1 MYIVISIYCFFR
13 FCVAFIANVRYNR
26 GEVMAMKNTL
36 YNKIYTDILE
46 KIKDGRYAPGD
57 RLPTEA
63 ELTEIYGVSRI
74 TAARAMQE
82 LEKGRY
88 ITRRQKRGS
97 FVREYLDKQEN
108 GRAGDARIAVVLQ
121 FERSIGLGIMFGAQS
136 AASSN
141 TYFTTFHHT
150 ENNPK
155 NERAILKKLL
165 SAGDVAGLVLCPCST
180 HENLDVL
187 SRFQLK
193 GIPIVFLDRAVDGI
207 SAPLVTSDNENGMRE
222 VTAHLIAAGH
232 RRIAYFPYYPAMPF
246 TVHRRFAGFCRAFLE
261 NGCEIPSEYLFLPP
275 SSLGARLSLSQMFAP
290 SERYI
295 DYAIDHYEALAHM
308 PTAVVCAND
317 VTADCFIR
325 ALRERG
331 YRVPEDISVTGFD
344 NLSFRGEAAG
354 ITTAEQDWHN
364 FGAIAVDYVVSMIEG
379 REAPPVTLL
388 KTRYMEKET
397 TATPKE

>member
-1 MYIVISIYCFFR
+1 
-13 FCVAFIANVRYNR
+13 
-26 GEVMAMKNTL
+26 MKETL

-57 RLPTEA
+57 RLPTET

-74 TAARAMQE
+74 TAARAMRE
-82 LEKGRY
+82 LERGLY

-97 FVREYLDKQEN
+97 FVRDYLNAQ
-108 GRAGDARIAVVLQ
+108 GGGATGGAMIAVVLQ
-121 FERSIGLGIMFGAQS
+121 FERNIGLGIMFGAQS

-141 TYFTTFHHT
+141 AYFTTFHHT

-155 NERAILKKLL
+155 NERAILEKLL
-165 SAGDVAGLVLCPCST
+165 SANDVAGLVLCPCST

-207 SAPLVTSDNENGMRE
+207 EAPLVTSDNERGMAE
-222 VTAHLIAAGH
+222 VTGKLIEAGH
-232 RRIAYFPYYPAMPF
+232 RRIAYFPYYSAMPF
-246 TVHRRFAGFCRAFLE
+246 TVQRRFAGFCRAFRE
-261 NGCEIPSEYLFLPP
+261 RGCPIPNEYLFVL
-275 SSLGARLSLSQMFAP
+275 SSGLGARLTLSPMFEPAGY

-295 DYAIDHYEALAHM
+295 RYAIDYYETLDRM

-325 ALRERG
+325 VLRERG

-344 NLSFRGEAAG
+344 NLMFRGEAAS

-364 FGAIAVDYVVSMIEG
+364 FGAIAVDHIVSLIEG
-379 REAPPVTLL
+379 REVTPVTLL

-397 TATPKE
+397 TARPKE

>member
-1 MYIVISIYCFFR
+1 
-13 FCVAFIANVRYNR
+13 
-26 GEVMAMKNTL
+26 MKDTL

-82 LEKGRY
+82 LEKGLY

-97 FVREYLDKQEN
+97 FVRDYLNAQ
-108 GRAGDARIAVVLQ
+108 GGGAAGGAMIAVVLQ
-121 FERSIGLGIMFGAQS
+121 FERNIGLGIMFGAQA

-141 TYFTTFHHT
+141 AFFTTFHHT

-155 NERAILKKLL
+155 NERAILEKLL
-165 SAGDVAGLVLCPCST
+165 TANDLAGLVLCPCST

-187 SRFQLK
+187 SCFQLK

-207 SAPLVTSDNENGMRE
+207 EAPLVTSDNERGMRE
-222 VTAHLIAAGH
+222 VTEHLIKAGH
-232 RRIAYFPYYPAMPF
+232 RRIAYFPYYPSMPF

-261 NGCEIPSEYLFLPP
+261 HGCLIPNEYLFVL
-275 SSLGARLSLSQMFAP
+275 SSGLGARLTLSPMFEP
-290 SERYI
+290 TGYSERYI
-295 DYAIDHYEALAHM
+295 RYAIDYYESLDRM

-317 VTADCFIR
+317 ITADCFIR
-325 ALRERG
+325 VLRERG

-344 NLSFRGEAAG
+344 NLMFRGEAAN

-364 FGAIAVDYVVSMIEG
+364 FGAIAVDHIVSMIEG

-397 TATPKE
+397 TARPKG